1 VRPRR
6 FLALAALTLGCLA
19 AGAWPAVGQG
29 ENALVVVEPEA
40 GGVSGS
46 DVHIVVRLN
55 RLSETG
61 STASPAGS
69 PVQFVVTIDGLP
81 AGLVDEKTGKEVA
94 VASAADGR
102 DARVVVRGVPDGLH
116 RLRVVPVSEGS
127 VRAPEA
133 VAFTVKSRPPTPL
146 FIGIALA
153 GIAILLFYRRRI
165 LEPWADRYERP
176 PPAGSNDEDA

>member
-29 ENALVVVEPEA
+29 ENALVVVEPEPGA
-40 GGVSGS
+40 VSGS
-46 DVHIVVRLN
+46 DVLVVVRLN
-55 RLSETG
+55 SPSEPGSTGGSET
-61 STASPAGS
+61 S
-69 PVQFVVTIDGLP
+69 PVQFVVTVDGVP
-81 AGLVDEKTGKEVA
+81 AGLVDEKTGKQVA
-94 VASAADGR
+94 VASASDGR

-116 RLRVVPVSEGS
+116 RLRVVPVSNGS
-127 VRAPEA
+127 VRAPEV

-146 FIGIALA
+146 FVGIALA
-153 GIAILLFYRRRI
+153 GVIILLFYRRRI

-176 PPAGSNDEDA
+176 ASEPDDEDE